1 MAIRPSRFL
10 PLCIALLAG
19 ALVPA
24 HAHAGGPEAETFNTG
39 AGNLIAVL
47 RESGGANKQDETLK
61 PLGKLRATLA
71 DGRVMDV
78 DISWFGY
85 LGDMHLRLVF
95 DGVQNMQSASPE
107 DLERLRLSPEEALRL
122 AVANLRR
129 AYGPPQAEPWSGGL
143 TQVRGTS
150 PDLDSSWFLDREF
163 WQEQQRPHP
172 QGLVVAVPQ
181 RGGLVYAPAD
191 DADAVEG
198 LRFSAAAMYAG
209 GTRSRVS
216 SALYLFKDG
225 HWSVFQAPLD
235 LRPAQ

>member
-1 MAIRPSRFL
+1 MATRFLHAL
-10 PLCIALLAG
+10 PLCGAMFAALFPH
-19 ALVPA
+19 ALRA
-24 HAHAGGPEAETFNTG
+24 QEAQAFDTG
-39 AGNLIAVL
+39 AANLIAVL
-47 RESGGANKQDETLK
+47 RESSGANKQDDTLR
-61 PLGKLRATLA
+61 PLARIRASLS
-71 DGRVMDV
+71 DGREIEVAA
-78 DISWFGY
+78 SWFEY

-95 DGVQNMQSASPE
+95 DSPQSLQSASPD
-107 DLERLRLSPEEALRL
+107 DLNRLRLSPEEALNL
-122 AVANLRR
+122 AVGNLRR
-129 AYGPPQAEPWSGGL
+129 AYGPPHAQAWSNGL
-143 TQVRGTS
+143 MLVRGS
-150 PDLDSSWFLDREF
+150 SRDLDSSWFLDREF

-181 RGGLVYAPAD
+181 RGGLVYAPAS

-209 GTRSRVS
+209 ATRSRVS